1 MMHKGLSQYQAVQK
15 RSLEAQNG
23 LALDTIMERANL
35 YNIPFLQN
43 KALLQSIIEAPGK
56 SLDVEKIE
64 VVEELLSWLWQTQ
77 EEAKLS

>member
-1 MMHKGLSQYQAVQK
+1 MMHKGLSKYQAVQK

-56 SLDVEKIE
+56 SIDAEKIE